1 VCSGMITSSVM
12 KNSWLFLP
20 GRTKGGRREAHAIH
34 PKTGRSGYALIS
46 MRPGHG
52 GDLEGLLFR
61 PLSHNHKRQETRRA
75 MDPDAIDRVLR
86 KHATTLGLGR
96 GYSAHSMRA
105 TFITTALENGCSL
118 ERAARGRLP

>member
-1 VCSGMITSSVM
+1 VFGNDNVLCHEKQLVVPAWENQGRPPRGARHPPE
-12 KNSWLFLP
+12 NSAE
-20 GRTKGGRREAHAIH
+20 RIRA
-34 PKTGRSGYALIS
+34 IS

-61 PLSHNHKRQETRRA
+61 PLRHNHRRQETRRA